1 MIMTNVQLPGNVSS
15 DEVASKRKTI
25 KRQPMQDRSKP
36 VAYVVDQEKYD
47 GPKKP
52 PMPLEQS
59 GEVRW
64 SQEAPDATRTIRRR
78 TMVPRSPR
86 CH

>member
-36 VAYVVDQEKYD
+36 VAYVVEQEKYD
-47 GPKKP
+47 GPN
-52 PMPLEQS
+52 
-59 GEVRW
+59 
-64 SQEAPDATRTIRRR
+64 
-78 TMVPRSPR
+78 
-86 CH
+86 

>member
-25 KRQPMQDRSKP
+25 KRQPMQDRSK
-36 VAYVVDQEKYD
+36 A
-47 GPKKP
+47 GGICCGA
-52 PMPLEQS
+52 

-64 SQEAPDATRTIRRR
+64 SQEAPDATRTSRRS